1 MQLFTRKSKRRR
13 RVLVVD
19 DEMINRELLEAIL
32 SLNYDVETAA
42 NGVEALALLR
52 KYQESGTQFSLILMD
67 LLMPQMSGF
76 RLLEECQA
84 DEVLLILRSGLSA
97 PPLPA
102 TPLKTELL

>member
-1 MQLFTRKSKRRR
+1 MLNRK
-13 RVLVVD
+13 
-19 DEMINRELLEAIL
+19 LLETIL

-52 KYQESGTQFSLILMD
+52 KYQESGTQFSLIPMD
-67 LLMPQMSGF
+67 LLIPQMPGF

-97 PPLPA
+97 PTLPVIQ
-102 TPLKTELL
+102 LKTDA

>member
-42 NGVEALALLR
+42 NGV
-52 KYQESGTQFSLILMD
+52 IL
-67 LLMPQMSGF
+67 S
-76 RLLEECQA
+76 
-84 DEVLLILRSGLSA
+84 IN
-97 PPLPA
+97 
-102 TPLKTELL
+102 KTL

>member
-13 RVLVVD
+13 RVPVVD
-19 DEMINRELLEAIL
+19 DEMLYRKLLETIL

-42 NGVEALALLR
+42 NGVKAPALLR

-84 DEVLLILRSGLSA
+84 DEVLLIRQSGLSA
-97 PPLPA
+97 PTLLVIQ
-102 TPLKTELL
+102 LKTDA